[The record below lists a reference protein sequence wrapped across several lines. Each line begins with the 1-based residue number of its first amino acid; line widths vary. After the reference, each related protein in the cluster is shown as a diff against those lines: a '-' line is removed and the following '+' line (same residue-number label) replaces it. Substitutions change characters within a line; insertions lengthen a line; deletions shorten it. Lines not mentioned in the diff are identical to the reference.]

1 MFDDRMKQRRAIRIL
16 LALLA
21 LCVLVT
27 CGFWLVAHGIPPS
40 KVESTGDRSN
50 LEKGIGSSLSDRG
63 IFQFHKGWTDTTS
76 YYRLRTTDVEYDAI
90 LRSGNW
96 EVASRDGTEGFG
108 GRPLWWLPPVESPEW
123 RYHKRQSPYGTGG
136 FEVLIRHAGSKR
148 TYFMTFTE

>member
-1 MFDDRMKQRRAIRIL
+1 MKTNRAIRIL
-16 LALLA
+16 LALIA
-21 LCVLVT
+21 LCVIAA
-27 CGFWLVAHGIPPS
+27 CGFWLVTHGIPPS
-40 KVESTGDRSN
+40 KVKSTGDRWN
-50 LEKGIGSSLSDRG
+50 LEKAIGSALSDSN
-63 IFQFHKGWTDTTS
+63 IIQFQIGWTDTMS
-76 YYRLRTTDVEYDAI
+76 YYRLRTIDAEYDAI

-96 EVASRDGTEGFG
+96 EVASRDGTAGFG